1 MNTITTQHNLI
12 INYINKIRSDENIE
26 FITYIPYAYTLTI
39 FAILFKPSWIIISII
54 VAYVYANTFLILK
67 NGKCKKL
74 KDKVVTI
81 IVSLFYTISC
91 IFLYYGIRYIY
102 WKRREL
108 IWVLFFTP
116 LFYFVYIKLIFYIF
130 GCNIFS
136 NYHYG
141 IELLLKLLKLQ

>member
-12 INYINKIRSDENIE
+12 INYINKIRSDANIE
-26 FITYIPYAYTLTI
+26 FITYIFYVYTLTI

-74 KDKVVTI
+74 KDKVVII

-116 LFYFVYIKLIFYIF
+116 LLYFVYIKLIFYIF
-130 GCNIFS
+130 GCNTFS
-136 NYHYG
+136 NYHYV
-141 IELLLKLLKLQ
+141 IDLLFKLIRY

>member
-1 MNTITTQHNLI
+1 MNTNTTQDNLI
-12 INYINKIRSDENIE
+12 INYINKIRSDANIE
-26 FITYIPYAYTLTI
+26 FITYIPYVYTLTI

-74 KDKVVTI
+74 KDKVVII

-116 LFYFVYIKLIFYIF
+116 LLYFVYIKLIFYIF
-130 GCNIFS
+130 GCNTFS
-136 NYHYG
+136 NYHYV
-141 IELLLKLLKLQ
+141 IDLLFKLIRY

>member
-12 INYINKIRSDENIE
+12 INNINKIRSDANIE
-26 FITYIPYAYTLTI
+26 FITYIPYVYTLTI

-74 KDKVVTI
+74 KDKVVII

-116 LFYFVYIKLIFYIF
+116 LLYFVYIKLIFYIF
-130 GCNIFS
+130 GCNTFS
-136 NYHYG
+136 NYHYV
-141 IELLLKLLKLQ
+141 IDLLFKLIRY